1 MLIPEFVL
9 PPRELLA
16 AADRAADSTIGTS
29 ASAFEFSPA
38 LFSDTDAGPLRFWRA
53 MPGAADV
60 AAGQP
65 VAAPPGAA
73 PPAATP
79 PATPSAATTPRP
91 EGRSPTA
98 SDTGFRFPPSLF
110 HETGGGPLRFWRA
123 QRRAMG
129 DTTAA
134 VRETRR
140 STEPRLLGRPVP
152 FPAPRRDTMEE
163 VRRDQHR

>member
-1 MLIPEFVL
+1 MLIPEFVM
-9 PPRELLA
+9 PPRQLLA
-16 AADRAADSTIGTS
+16 AADGVADGTIGTS

-53 MPGAADV
+53 MPGAVDP

-65 VAAPPGAA
+65 PTAEPQPSTDQPAAPGA
-73 PPAATP
+73 T
-79 PATPSAATTPRP
+79 TTPRP
-91 EGRSPTA
+91 ETRAPLA
-98 SDTGFRFPPSLF
+98 RDTGFRFPPALF

-123 QRRAMG
+123 QRRALG

-134 VRETRR
+134 VREPRR

-163 VRRDQHR
+163 VRRN